1 MKRIV
6 ICCDGTW
13 NDRSKRAT
21 NVAKLVQ
28 MVTPLGQTAGGETI
42 AQLAYY
48 DPGVGTERSW
58 LAKLTGGA
66 FGEGLSANVLEAY
79 RFIIDNYNE
88 DDELYLFGFSRGA
101 FTVRSL
107 SGLIRKCGILRKEHS
122 PLAQR
127 AYELYRARSET
138 PDDRRSWNGVD
149 GEPVLSFRQEHSSF
163 PVPLHFI
170 GVWDTV
176 GSIGIPA
183 GPANPLYYFAQRKW
197 GFHDLDLSTRVR
209 FAYQALAIDERRGA
223 FRPAIWN
230 VQQTPP
236 GVTQTV
242 EQRWFPG
249 VHSDI
254 GGGYLETGLSDTVLR
269 WMAERAVAA
278 GLTVAASYEDGQPG
292 IRVRPDPVDTL
303 HDSMTWQYRWLR
315 KYPRPL
321 GHEDGQQL
329 SFAARRRQASTVTVY
344 EPANLRRYLAQ
355 RADLEESG
363 AQIEPLPSTDY

>member
-13 NDRSKRAT
+13 NDRRKRAT

-28 MVTPLGQTAGGETI
+28 MVTPLGSAEDGTSV
-42 AQLAYY
+42 AQFVYY

-66 FGEGLSANVLEAY
+66 FGEGLSANVLDAY
-79 RFIIDNYNE
+79 SFIIDNYNE
-88 DDELYLFGFSRGA
+88 GDQLFLFGFSRGA

-107 SGLIRKCGILRKEHS
+107 AGLIRKCGILRKEHS
-122 PLAQR
+122 PLAGR
-127 AYELYRARSET
+127 AYSHYRGRSET
-138 PDDRRSWNGVD
+138 PDDRHSWNAVD
-149 GEPVLSFRQEHSSF
+149 GEPVLSFRREHSVF
-163 PVPLHFI
+163 PVPIYFL

-197 GFHDLDLSTRVR
+197 GFHDLDLSTKVR

-223 FRPAIWN
+223 FRPSIWN
-230 VQQTPP
+230 VQEAPP

-254 GGGYLETGLSDTVLR
+254 GGGYLETGLSDTALR
-269 WMAERAVAA
+269 WMADRASAA
-278 GLTVAASYEDGQPG
+278 GLSIAGSYADGDPG
-292 IRVRPDPVDTL
+292 IRVRANPLDQL
-303 HDSMTWQYRWLR
+303 HDSLTGAYRLLR
-315 KYPRPL
+315 KYTRPL
-321 GHEDGQQL
+321 GHDDNQVL
-329 SFAARRRQASTVTVY
+329 SHAAQRRMASATAVY
-344 EPANLRRYLAQ
+344 EPPNVRRYLAQ
-355 RADLEESG
+355 RKDLEDAGTPTLS
-363 AQIEPLPSTDY
+363 LPVADY